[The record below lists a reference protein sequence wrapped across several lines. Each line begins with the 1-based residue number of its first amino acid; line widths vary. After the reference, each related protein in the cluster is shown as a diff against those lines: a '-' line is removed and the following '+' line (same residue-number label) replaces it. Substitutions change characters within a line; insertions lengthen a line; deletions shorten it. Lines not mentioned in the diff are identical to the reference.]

1 MTARKNIAHDIVVE
15 SLAEALLQLMEK
27 KPFSDISI
35 SELCTRAG
43 VGRVSFYRNYD
54 NMQDILSDYLTKCTD
69 EWWAEFI
76 QHPQEYFRDHFWSEL
91 LEQYRKNERLISLIY
106 QNDLSYIIKNHI
118 FSCCGPKPE
127 HDEKTALLCAM
138 LAGMIYGLVD
148 EWIRRG
154 MPELN
159 NIFDIQKLIQYINQE
174 GLILL

>member
-43 VGRVSFYRNYD
+43 VGRVSFYRNYN
-54 NMQDILSDYLTKCTD
+54 NMQDILSAYLTKCMD

-76 QHPQEYFRDHFWSEL
+76 KQPQEYFRDHFWSEL
-91 LEQYRKNERLISLIY
+91 LKQYRKNESLITLIY
-106 QNDLSYIIKNHI
+106 QNDLSYIIKDHV

-127 HDEKTALLCAM
+127 HDEKTALTYAM

-154 MPELN
+154 MPKLN
-159 NIFDIQKLIQYINQE
+159 NVFDIQKLIEYISEE